1 VSDIDLYA
9 EIPYLNGGL
18 FRPELNSDS
27 DVDERQFDVQ
37 DSVLLSII
45 NLLERYQFS
54 ADGGPTDID
63 PSVLGSV
70 FEKTINYLT
79 TDAGDQNADLGAYYT
94 PKEITRFSAEQT
106 VRPALKERFEAVLM
120 EERDWPEAELQQYE
134 TLYELIDALPGSTN
148 LITALLADI
157 DDFYVVDPSMGSG
170 HFLTSVVEE
179 ITNIRQELWAQT
191 EQYPNRHRV
200 KQATVQNN
208 IYGVDIMEPA
218 VEIGKL
224 RLWLSRSSPSY
235 RPRTWNDSTPTSW
248 RFRTSR
254 STFDR
259 VTR

>member
-120 EERDWPEAELQQYE
+120 EGAIGRRPNCN
-134 TLYELIDALPGSTN
+134 STRRC
-148 LITALLADI
+148 
-157 DDFYVVDPSMGSG
+157 
-170 HFLTSVVEE
+170 
-179 ITNIRQELWAQT
+179 TN
-191 EQYPNRHRV
+191 
-200 KQATVQNN
+200 
-208 IYGVDIMEPA
+208 
-218 VEIGKL
+218 
-224 RLWLSRSSPSY
+224 
-235 RPRTWNDSTPTSW
+235 
-248 RFRTSR
+248 
-254 STFDR
+254 
-259 VTR
+259 